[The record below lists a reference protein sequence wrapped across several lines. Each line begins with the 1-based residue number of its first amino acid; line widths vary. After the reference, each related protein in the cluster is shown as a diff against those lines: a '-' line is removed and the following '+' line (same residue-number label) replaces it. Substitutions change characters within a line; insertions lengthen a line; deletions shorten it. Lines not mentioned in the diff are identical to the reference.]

1 MQDQGRK
8 EANKQM
14 GTKTMKR
21 IKKQAKQSQVK
32 KTNKQAQ
39 TKATKRKQTNKTRP

>member
-1 MQDQGRK
+1 
-8 EANKQM
+8 M

-21 IKKQAKQSQVK
+21 IDKQVKQNHVK

-39 TKATKRKQTNKTRP
+39 TKATKRKQTNKTRPQK

>member
-1 MQDQGRK
+1 MQDQGHK

-21 IKKQAKQSQVK
+21 I
-32 KTNKQAQ
+32 NKQAQ
-39 TKATKRKQTNKTRP
+39 TKATKRKQTNKTRPQK